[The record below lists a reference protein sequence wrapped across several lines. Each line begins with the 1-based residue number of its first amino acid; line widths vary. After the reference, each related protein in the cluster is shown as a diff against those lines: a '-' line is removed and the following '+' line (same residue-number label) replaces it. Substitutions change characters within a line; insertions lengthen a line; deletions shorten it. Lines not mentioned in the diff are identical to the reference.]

1 MKIETYGKSN
11 GTLMT
16 FDQHLENYPDKK
28 ELATWKKIHKL
39 IEANKQK
46 LLEKEFGS
54 FGQAATLL
62 EEITKKIF
70 KDWVPL

>member
-16 FDQHLENYPDKK
+16 FDQHLANYSDKE
-28 ELATWKKIHKL
+28 ELATWKRIHELLK
-39 IEANKQK
+39 ANKQQS
-46 LLEKEFGS
+46 LNKEFGS
-54 FGQAATLL
+54 FGEAAARL